1 MKLHAILDI
10 NKKAA
15 IPSIVSTASIEKNH
29 KTMWFVK
36 CAILLESVHTVWVW
50 FRKLCSS
57 SAVKMECIIGIIK
70 KNKRDTL

>member
-1 MKLHAILDI
+1 
-10 NKKAA
+10 
-15 IPSIVSTASIEKNH
+15 
-29 KTMWFVK
+29 MWFVK